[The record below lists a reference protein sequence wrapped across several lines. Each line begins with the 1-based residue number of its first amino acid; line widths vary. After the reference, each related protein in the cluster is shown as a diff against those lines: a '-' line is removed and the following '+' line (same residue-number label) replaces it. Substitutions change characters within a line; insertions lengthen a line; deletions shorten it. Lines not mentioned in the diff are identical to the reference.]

1 MEKKSEVVDF
11 FFSDSDGNAKQIQS
25 QNSRR
30 RKKNEEN
37 FIFLIITCFGWPWR
51 STAAEKRSS
60 IWCLLPRLQNTEN
73 PGPSTS
79 KASLAGDGAAV
90 GETAK
95 AIEATGMSILAGL
108 FLFNKGEEGGEEQD
122 GVVEGMGRE
131 SMRGSAVEELT
142 LLLLL

>member
-1 MEKKSEVVDF
+1 M
-11 FFSDSDGNAKQIQS
+11 
-25 QNSRR
+25 
-30 RKKNEEN
+30 
-37 FIFLIITCFGWPWR
+37 
-51 STAAEKRSS
+51 
-60 IWCLLPRLQNTEN
+60 QNTEN

-108 FLFNKGEEGGEEQD
+108 FLFNKGEEGGDNEEQD